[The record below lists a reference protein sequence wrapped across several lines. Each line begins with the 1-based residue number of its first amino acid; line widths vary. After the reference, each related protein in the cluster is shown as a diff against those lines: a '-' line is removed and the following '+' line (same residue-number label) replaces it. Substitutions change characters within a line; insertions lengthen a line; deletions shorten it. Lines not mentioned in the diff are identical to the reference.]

1 MNYLKTFDGIVTYL
15 SPEDY
20 EGLQLG
26 KMNNESNKNSS
37 ESFSIGFTLLSSALL
52 IDNSSLYDIQNQ
64 RFDGYEAQRRIN
76 AFKVDK
82 SYSELLRAVVSGLS
96 GLGVSERLSWSEVWN
111 WVRKYEKNISQRKDF
126 SVDQIPASINQ
137 QLNLLRSDISTIRPE
152 DIKLN
157 AKTIE
162 RK

>member
-1 MNYLKTFDGIVTYL
+1 M

-20 EGLQLG
+20 EALQLG

-37 ESFSIGFTLLSSALL
+37 ENFSIGFTLLSSALL

-82 SYSELLRAVVSGLS
+82 SYSELLRAVVTGLS
-96 GLGVSERLSWSEVWN
+96 GLNASERLSWSEVWN
-111 WVRKYEKNISQRKDF
+111 WIKKYENNISQRKDF

-152 DIKLN
+152 DVKLN

>member
-1 MNYLKTFDGIVTYL
+1 M

-37 ESFSIGFTLLSSALL
+37 ENFSIGFTLLSSALL

-96 GLGVSERLSWSEVWN
+96 GLNASERLSWSEVWN
-111 WVRKYEKNISQRKDF
+111 WIKKYEKNISQRKDF

-137 QLNLLRSDISTIRPE
+137 QLNVLRSDISTIRPE
-152 DIKLN
+152 DVKLSS
-157 AKTIE
+157 KKIE